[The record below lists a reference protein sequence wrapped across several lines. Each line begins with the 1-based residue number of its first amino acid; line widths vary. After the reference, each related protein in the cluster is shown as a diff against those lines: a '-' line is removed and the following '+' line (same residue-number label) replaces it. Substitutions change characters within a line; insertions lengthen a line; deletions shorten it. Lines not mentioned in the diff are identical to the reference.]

1 MAPRITGNPDW
12 QFFKNDGSV
21 NASGTLTF
29 YSAGTTTPKTIY
41 KTTSTGG
48 AVHNNPLTLGSDGRA
63 SSPIFTDGIYDILV
77 KDSDGS
83 TLESLSSYGDNNTAI
98 ATDLNNLIQNA
109 SFEIDANSNGVADNW
124 TETEHANIS
133 IARSTAAPAHG
144 IAHQRFTVSGA
155 GTASCLSSLFEVS
168 NLTTLKGSML
178 IDTSAATLQVKVY
191 INIYN
196 AAQSLLSSQAI
207 YSSTSNPTA
216 FAEKQFSDILI
227 GTHQSTGRYAALK
240 IEVADNSATGTVD
253 FDGIELYKVSA
264 SGDTSIVPQGFV
276 LSTDTDTSHDLNITS
291 GRCKAT
297 DGLYD
302 IILDSEITKKID
314 ATWAAGNDA
323 GGWESG
329 TSIPTSGII
338 YVWVIA
344 SSTTGVVDVIF
355 SLSATSPAMPSG
367 YDKKRRILS
376 WPTDASDNLLP
387 AIHDGL
393 DGVYL
398 TERISDLADSS
409 LVNDREETGTFLCPA
424 LGLYIFSC
432 QVNASSDHSQFF
444 VGTMQT
450 SAGAGDYYFFMG
462 VETAGTDEL
471 AGFAF
476 EKVDANRQMRY
487 VANFAG
493 GADHSV
499 TFFAK
504 GYRDL
509 GRNLL

>member
-1 MAPRITGNPDW
+1 MAARITGNPDW

-29 YSAGTTTPKTIY
+29 YTAGTTTPKTIY
-41 KTTSTGG
+41 TTTNTGG
-48 AVHNNPLTLGSDGRA
+48 ATHSNPLTLGSDGRA
-63 SSPIFTDGIYDILV
+63 SSPIFPDGIYDILV
-77 KDSDGS
+77 KDSAGN
-83 TLESLSSYGDNNTAI
+83 TLESISSWGDNNSAI
-98 ATDLNNLIQNA
+98 ATDLSNLIQNA
-109 SFEIDANSNGVADNW
+109 SFETDANSNNVADNW

-133 IARSTAAPAHG
+133 IARSTSAPAHG
-144 IAHQRFTVSGA
+144 VAHQRFTVSGA

-168 NLTTLKGSML
+168 NLTKLKGSML
-178 IDTSAATLQVKVY
+178 LDTSAASFQVKVY

-196 AAQSLLSSQAI
+196 ASQSLLSSQAI
-207 YSSTSNPTA
+207 YSSTTNPTT
-216 FAEKQFSDILI
+216 FEEKNFSDILI

-240 IEVADNSATGTVD
+240 LEVADNSATGTVD
-253 FDGIELYKVSA
+253 FDGIELYRVPA
-264 SGDTSIVPQGFV
+264 SGEASIVPTGLA
-276 LSTDTDTSHDLNITS
+276 LSTDTDAAHDLNITAGS
-291 GRCKAT
+291 CKAT

-302 IILDSEITKKID
+302 LVLETEITKRID

-338 YVWVIA
+338 YVWLIA
-344 SSTTGVVDVIF
+344 SSTTGVVDVLF
-355 SLSATSPAMPSG
+355 SVSATSPSMPSG

-376 WPTDASDNLLP
+376 WPTDASDNLLA

-398 TERISDLADSS
+398 TERISDVVDASIVD
-409 LVNDREETGTFLCPA
+409 DAEETAIFLCPA
-424 LGLYIFSC
+424 NGLYNFVC
-432 QVNASSDHSQFF
+432 ATNTDSDATSIF

-450 SAGAGDYYFFMG
+450 AAASGAVYFFMG
-462 VETAGTDEL
+462 VEGASLDEL
-471 AGFAF
+471 AGFGY
-476 EKVDANRQMRY
+476 ERVNANSQMRY
-487 VANFAG
+487 VMSFAG
-493 GADHSV
+493 GSAHSI

-509 GRNLL
+509 GRSVL